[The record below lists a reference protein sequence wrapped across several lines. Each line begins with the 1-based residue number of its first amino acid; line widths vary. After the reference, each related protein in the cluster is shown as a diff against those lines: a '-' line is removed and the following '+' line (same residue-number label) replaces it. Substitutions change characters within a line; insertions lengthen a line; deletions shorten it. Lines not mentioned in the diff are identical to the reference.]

1 MIILALDTST
11 DACSAAVLHG
21 DDCFER
27 FETGSQHSRRIL
39 ALVNEVLAETGIT
52 LNQCDAIAFGRGPG
66 SFTGLRI
73 AAGVAQGLAFGAGLQ
88 VAPVSTLAALAQG
101 ASAPRVLAALD
112 ARMQEI
118 YFGAFERGA
127 DGLVMPAGSEMVI
140 APHAVPLPGGREWVG
155 CGAGWDACGGALRQ
169 HLGACVSEVRAG
181 VHPCAR
187 DIARLATRLVTEN
200 HLVAPEDA
208 LPVYLRDEVVHRG
221 PRPSE

>member
-11 DACSAAVLHG
+11 EACSAAVLHG
-21 DDCFER
+21 DDCVER

-39 ALVNEVLAETGIT
+39 ALVNEVLAEAGIT
-52 LNQCDAIAFGRGPG
+52 LKQCDAIAFGRGPG

-101 ASAPRVLAALD
+101 AQAPRVLAALD

-127 DGLVMPAGSEMVI
+127 DGLVVPVGNEMVI
-140 APHAVPLPGGREWVG
+140 APDAVPLPEGRDWLG
-155 CGAGWDACGGALRQ
+155 CGAGWDVCGGVLRQ
-169 HLGACVSEVRAG
+169 HLGTCVSEVRAD
-181 VHPCAR
+181 VYPCAR
-187 DIARLATRLVTEN
+187 DIARLATRVVEEN
-200 HLVAPEDA
+200 RLVAPEDA
-208 LPVYLRDEVVHRG
+208 VPVYLRDEVVAR
-221 PRPSE
+221 S